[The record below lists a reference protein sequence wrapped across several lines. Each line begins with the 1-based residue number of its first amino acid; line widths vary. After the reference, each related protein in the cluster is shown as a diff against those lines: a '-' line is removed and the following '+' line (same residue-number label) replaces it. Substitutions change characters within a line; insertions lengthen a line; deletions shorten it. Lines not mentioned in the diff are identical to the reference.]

1 MNIGQL
7 PQDEVLRHVRV
18 LVLIDQDGVKPL
30 PDGDQGV
37 LIPPQ
42 EDVHVQEDVV
52 KVHDAGLAAEL
63 AIGLVHP
70 VDLGLLMRPVIL
82 PVAAGA
88 IGIRRGRDQVVLG
101 LGDAGEHLLGLVRLV
116 VQTQLLDAGLDGAH
130 RVAGVINGKGRGKA
144 DGVGEF
150 PQEPDEDR
158 VERAHPDAAGL
169 PLPHHPGNALL
180 HLGGGLLGKSKG
192 QNPRRIRPL
201 FDHIGDS
208 GSQYAG
214 FSGACPRHDQH
225 RSFHTFNRLPLL
237 LVQIL

>member
-1 MNIGQL
+1 MNLRFFMFAIFLKIASL
-7 PQDEVLRHVRV
+7 PFR
-18 LVLIDQDGVKPL
+18 
-30 PDGDQGV
+30 
-37 LIPPQ
+37 
-42 EDVHVQEDVV
+42 
-52 KVHDAGLAAEL
+52 
-63 AIGLVHP
+63 
-70 VDLGLLMRPVIL
+70 
-82 PVAAGA
+82 
-88 IGIRRGRDQVVLG
+88 IRSRCNQIIFR
-101 LGDAGEHLLGLVRLV
+101 LGDAGKYLLRLIHLVIEP
-116 VQTQLLDAGLDGAH
+116 QLFDTILDCTH
-130 RVAGVINGKGRGKA
+130 RVTRIIYSKVRGKA

-158 VERAHPDAAGL
+158 MEGAHPDAAGL
-169 PLPHHPGNALL
+169 PLPHHPCDALL